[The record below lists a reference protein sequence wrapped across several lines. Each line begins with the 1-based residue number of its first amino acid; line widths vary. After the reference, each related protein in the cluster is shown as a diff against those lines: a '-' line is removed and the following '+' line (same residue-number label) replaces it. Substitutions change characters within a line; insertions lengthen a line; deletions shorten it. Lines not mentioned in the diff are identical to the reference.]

1 MSAEEAGTFRR
12 ALLLEDEAALGTAIE
27 IALKQMRLPF
37 VRATTL
43 RQARE
48 LAAAGDFDFF
58 LLDRTLP
65 DGDGLALCREL
76 RGRGVRAPVLVLS
89 ARGEV
94 HERVEGLNQGADD
107 YLPKPFS
114 WDELHAR
121 IQALHRRAQALSPAA
136 GEVVASG
143 WRLDEKRLE
152 VAGPHATRRLTPL
165 EFKLA
170 ARLIRSPDE
179 IVSRDVLLKDVWGF
193 TLLPKTRTVDYFLSR
208 LRKNFEANPEEPRHF
223 LTIRGAGYQFKP

>member
-1 MSAEEAGTFRR
+1 MTPATGTFRQ
-12 ALLLEDEAALGTAIE
+12 ALLLEDEVALGTAIE
-27 IALKQMRLPF
+27 IALKQLHLSF
-37 VRATTL
+37 TRATTL
-43 RQARE
+43 AQAKE
-48 LAAAGDFDFF
+48 LLKTGEFDFF

-65 DGDGLALCREL
+65 DGDGLEICREL
-76 RGRGVRAPVLVLS
+76 RSRGVRAPVLVLS

-94 HERVEGLNQGADD
+94 HERIEGLNQGADD

-114 WDELHAR
+114 WDELRAR
-121 IQALHRRAQALSPAA
+121 IHALFRRAQDHSSAPALH
-136 GEVVASG
+136 G

-152 VAGPHATRRLTPL
+152 VSGPHATKRLTPL

-170 ARLIRSPDE
+170 ARLIRAPDE